1 MKQSYR
7 SSFAVLLALISL
19 LTSCVREVVLD
30 AGEKPAVVVEC
41 VLTNDET
48 QELRLN
54 FTKGASKA
62 EAEPLT
68 EAVATL
74 IDLTEGKTVGE
85 FVRSTGDLW
94 TLDYSAVPD
103 HGYRIE
109 IQVPGYDLIHAEDT
123 MPQLPEITE
132 RHRGE
137 PRVEVIDPDHPW
149 SSSPILVQY
158 DGYMA
163 LTEEERE
170 EGAVEY
176 LTDKYGYHEMW
187 GSYYY
192 IKSAPDAFL
201 IYGMNY
207 NEATGQHEMAGSI
220 CTDHP
225 SAESFNLTGDIYQ
238 PDIYVLEETRHFV
251 LHHKLQGASLYDK
264 FLCISAGAEK
274 AEKYFILSGSF
285 TGKWYDV
292 NNRIEEDREPYEDEG
307 FLVVMAISDN
317 YRHYL
322 REACNFIDIKESTD
336 MSAIYLR
343 DNIHSNIKGGA
354 GIFAASV
361 SDELQWANRYTE
373 IGSAYYKM
381 KPGDVIDNNPWS
393 DSVFVYDW

>member
-1 MKQSYR
+1 
-7 SSFAVLLALISL
+7 
-19 LTSCVREVVLD
+19 
-30 AGEKPAVVVEC
+30 
-41 VLTNDET
+41 
-48 QELRLN
+48 
-54 FTKGASKA
+54 
-62 EAEPLT
+62 
-68 EAVATL
+68 
-74 IDLTEGKTVGE
+74 
-85 FVRSTGDLW
+85 
-94 TLDYSAVPD
+94 
-103 HGYRIE
+103 
-109 IQVPGYDLIHAEDT
+109 
-123 MPQLPEITE
+123 
-132 RHRGE
+132 
-137 PRVEVIDPDHPW
+137 
-149 SSSPILVQY
+149 
-158 DGYMA
+158 
-163 LTEEERE
+163 
-170 EGAVEY
+170 
-176 LTDKYGYHEMW
+176 
-187 GSYYY
+187 
-192 IKSAPDAFL
+192 
-201 IYGMNY
+201 MNY

-264 FLCISAGAEK
+264 FLCIPAGAEK

-343 DNIHSNIKGGA
+343 DNIYSNIKGGA

-373 IGSAYYKM
+373 ISSDYYHYS
-381 KPGDVIDNNPWS
+381 PGINNQWS
-393 DSVFVYDW
+393 DTAFVYDW

>member
-1 MKQSYR
+1 MAILS
-7 SSFAVLLALISL
+7 
-19 LTSCVREVVLD
+19 SCVREVVLD
-30 AGEKPAVVVEC
+30 AGERPQVVVEC

-62 EAEPLT
+62 EAEPLN

-74 IDLTEGKTVGE
+74 TDLTEGKIVGE

-94 TLDYSAVPD
+94 TLGYSSVPD

-109 IQVPGYDLIHAEDT
+109 IQVPGYDLIFAEDT

-137 PRVEVIDPDHPW
+137 PKVEIDQDNPW
-149 SSSPILVQY
+149 SSTPILVQY

-170 EGAVEY
+170 EGAVKY
-176 LTDKYGYHEMW
+176 LTEKYGYHELW

-238 PDIYVLEETRHFV
+238 PEIYVLEETRHFV

-264 FLCISAGAEK
+264 FLCIPAGAEK
-274 AEKYFILSGSF
+274 VEKYFILSGSF

-292 NNRIEEDREPYEDEG
+292 NNSIEEDREPYEDEG
-307 FLVVMAISDN
+307 YLVLMAISDN

-322 REACNFIDIKESTD
+322 REACHFIDIKESTD

-343 DNIHSNIKGGA
+343 DNIYSNIKGGA

-373 IGSAYYKM
+373 ISSDYYKM
-381 KPGDVIDNNPWS
+381 EIGDVDIWS
-393 DSVFVYDW
+393 DSIFVYDW

>member
-1 MKQSYR
+1 MKR
-7 SSFAVLLALISL
+7 FFILIATLSL
-19 LTSCVREVVLD
+19 VCLTSCVKDVILD
-30 AGEKPAVVVEC
+30 AGENPQVVVDC
-41 VLTNDET
+41 ILSNDDV
-48 QELRLN
+48 QKLYLC
-54 FTKGASKA
+54 FTKGASRD
-62 EAEPLT
+62 EADPLT

-74 IDLTEGKTVGE
+74 IDLTESKTVGQ
-85 FVRSTGDLW
+85 FVKGEEKNLW
-94 TLDYSAVPD
+94 TLDYTAVSG
-103 HGYRIE
+103 HHYRLE
-109 IQVPGYDLIHAEDT
+109 IQVPGYDLIFAEDT

-225 SAESFNLTGDIYQ
+225 SAEPFNLTGDIYQ
-238 PDIYVLEETRHFV
+238 PEIYVHEETRHFV

-274 AEKYFILSGSF
+274 VEKYFILSGSF

-307 FLVVMAISDN
+307 YLVIMAISDN

-322 REACNFIDIKESTD
+322 REACHFIDIKESTD

-343 DNIHSNIKGGA
+343 DNI
-354 GIFAASV
+354 
-361 SDELQWANRYTE
+361 
-373 IGSAYYKM
+373 
-381 KPGDVIDNNPWS
+381 
-393 DSVFVYDW
+393 

>member
-1 MKQSYR
+1 MT
-7 SSFAVLLALISL
+7 I

-30 AGEKPAVVVEC
+30 AGERSQVVVEC

-74 IDLTEGKTVGE
+74 TDLTEGKTVGE
-85 FVRSTGDLW
+85 FIRSTGDLW
-94 TLDYSAVPD
+94 TLGYSAVPD
-103 HGYRIE
+103 HRYRIE
-109 IQVPGYDLIHAEDT
+109 IQVPGYDLIFAEDT

-137 PRVEVIDPDHPW
+137 PRVEIDQDNPW

-158 DGYMA
+158 DGFMA

-170 EGAVEY
+170 GGAVEY
-176 LTDKYGYHEMW
+176 LTEKYGYHELW

-238 PDIYVLEETRHFV
+238 PEIYVLEETRHFV

-264 FLCISAGAEK
+264 FLCIPAGAEK
-274 AEKYFILSGSF
+274 VEKYFILSGSF

-292 NNRIEEDREPYEDEG
+292 NNSIEEDREPYEDEG
-307 FLVVMAISDN
+307 YLVLMAISDN

-322 REACNFIDIKESTD
+322 REACHFIDIKESTD

-343 DNIHSNIKGGA
+343 DNIYSNIKGGA

-373 IGSAYYKM
+373 ISSDYYKM
-381 KPGDVIDNNPWS
+381 EIGDVDIWS
-393 DSVFVYDW
+393 DSIFVYDW

>member
-1 MKQSYR
+1 MKR
-7 SSFAVLLALISL
+7 FFILIATLSL
-19 LTSCVREVVLD
+19 VCLTSCVRDVILD
-30 AGEKPAVVVEC
+30 AGENPQVVVEC
-41 VLTNDET
+41 ILTNSDV

-54 FTKGASKA
+54 FTKGASKDAA
-62 EAEPLT
+62 EQLT
-68 EAVATL
+68 EAVAAL

-85 FVRSTGDLW
+85 FVRSAGDLW
-94 TLDYSAVPD
+94 TLEYSAVPG
-103 HGYRIE
+103 HRYSIE
-109 IQVPGYDLIHAEDT
+109 IQVPGHDLIYAEDT

-163 LTEEERE
+163 LTEEEKE

-176 LTDKYGYHEMW
+176 LTEKYGYHEMW

-192 IKSAPDAFL
+192 IKSAPDAFC

-225 SAESFNLTGDIYQ
+225 SAEPFNLTGDIYQ
-238 PDIYVLEETRHFV
+238 PEIYVQEETRHFV

-307 FLVVMAISDN
+307 FLVVMAISEN

-343 DNIHSNIKGGA
+343 DNMYSNIKGGT

-361 SDELQWANRYTE
+361 IDELQWANRYTE
-373 IGSAYYKM
+373 ISSDYYHYS
-381 KPGDVIDNNPWS
+381 PGTNDDPWS
-393 DSVFVYDW
+393 DTVFVYDW

>member
-1 MKQSYR
+1 MKR
-7 SSFAVLLALISL
+7 FFILIATLSL
-19 LTSCVREVVLD
+19 VCLTSCVRDVILD
-30 AGEKPAVVVEC
+30 AGETPQVVVDC
-41 VLTNDET
+41 ILSNDDV
-48 QELRLN
+48 QKLYLC
-54 FTKGASKA
+54 FTKGASRD
-62 EAEPLT
+62 EADPLT
-68 EAVATL
+68 EAVVTL
-74 IDLTEGKTVGE
+74 IDLTESKTVGQ
-85 FVRSTGDLW
+85 FVKGEEKNLW
-94 TLDYSAVPD
+94 TLDYSAIAQ
-103 HGYRIE
+103 HHYRLEVQI
-109 IQVPGYDLIHAEDT
+109 PGHDLIYAEDT

-163 LTEEERE
+163 ITEKERE

-176 LTDKYGYHEMW
+176 LTEKYGYHEMW

-225 SAESFNLTGDIYQ
+225 SAEPFNLTGDIYQ
-238 PDIYVLEETRHFV
+238 PEIYVHEETRHFV

-274 AEKYFILSGSF
+274 VEKYFILSGSF

-307 FLVVMAISDN
+307 FLVVMAISEN

-322 REACNFIDIKESTD
+322 REACHFIDIKESTD

-343 DNIHSNIKGGA
+343 DNIYSNIKGGA

-373 IGSAYYKM
+373 ISSDYYHYS
-381 KPGDVIDNNPWS
+381 PGINNQWS
-393 DSVFVYDW
+393 DTVFVYDW

>member
-1 MKQSYR
+1 MIMSKVSVVIM
-7 SSFAVLLALISL
+7 ALMLNVLS
-19 LTSCVREVVLD
+19 SCVREVILD
-30 AGEKPAVVVEC
+30 AGERPQVVVEC

-74 IDLTEGKTVGE
+74 TDLTEGKIVGE
-85 FVRSTGDLW
+85 FIRSTGDLW
-94 TLDYSAVPD
+94 TLGYSAVPD

-109 IQVPGYDLIHAEDT
+109 IQVPGYDLIFAEDT

-137 PRVEVIDPDHPW
+137 PRVEIDQDNPW
-149 SSSPILVQY
+149 SSTPILVQY
-158 DGYMA
+158 DGFMA

-170 EGAVEY
+170 AGAVEY
-176 LTDKYGYHEMW
+176 LTEKYGYHELW

-238 PDIYVLEETRHFV
+238 PEIYVLEETRHFV
-251 LHHKLQGASLYDK
+251 LHHKLQGASLYNK
-264 FLCISAGAEK
+264 FLCIPAGAEK
-274 AEKYFILSGSF
+274 VEKYFILSGSF

-292 NNRIEEDREPYEDEG
+292 NNSIEEDREPYEDEG
-307 FLVVMAISDN
+307 YLVLMAISDS

-322 REACNFIDIKESTD
+322 REACHFIDIKESTD

-343 DNIHSNIKGGA
+343 DNIYSNIKGGA

-373 IGSAYYKM
+373 ISSDYYRM
-381 KPGDVIDNNPWS
+381 EIVDVDIWS
-393 DSVFVYDW
+393 DTIFVYDW

>member
-1 MKQSYR
+1 MDRIKST
-7 SSFAVLLALISL
+7 AVMLTALMLALS
-19 LTSCVREVVLD
+19 SCVRDVIMD
-30 AGEKPAVVVEC
+30 AEERPTVVVEC
-41 VLTNDET
+41 ILTNSAM

-54 FTKGASKA
+54 FTKGASKTV
-62 EAEPLT
+62 AEPLT
-68 EAVATL
+68 EAAATL
-74 IDLTEGKTVGE
+74 IDLTSGMTVGE
-85 FVRSTGDLW
+85 FDKASGDLW
-94 TLDYSAVPD
+94 TLDYSPVSN
-103 HGYRIE
+103 HRYRLE
-109 IQVPGYDLIHAEDT
+109 VQVPGYDLIYAEDT
-123 MPQLPEITE
+123 LPQLPEITE

-163 LTEEERE
+163 ITEEERE

-176 LTDKYGYHEMW
+176 LTEKYGYHEMW

-264 FLCISAGAEK
+264 FLCIPAGAEK

-343 DNIHSNIKGGA
+343 DNIYSNIKGGA

-373 IGSAYYKM
+373 IGSDYYHSS
-381 KPGDVIDNNPWS
+381 PGINDPWT
-393 DSVFVYDW
+393 DSIFEYDW

>member
-1 MKQSYR
+1 MKR
-7 SSFAVLLALISL
+7 FFILIATLSL
-19 LTSCVREVVLD
+19 VCLTSCVKDVILD
-30 AGEKPAVVVEC
+30 AGENPQVVVDC
-41 VLTNDET
+41 ILSNDDV
-48 QELRLN
+48 QKLYLC
-54 FTKGASKA
+54 FTKGASREK
-62 EAEPLT
+62 AEPLT

-74 IDLTEGKTVGE
+74 IDLTESKTVGQ
-85 FVRSTGDLW
+85 FVKGEEKNLW
-94 TLDYSAVPD
+94 TLDYSAIAQ
-103 HGYRIE
+103 HHYRLE
-109 IQVPGYDLIHAEDT
+109 VQVPGHDLIYAEDT
-123 MPQLPEITE
+123 MPLLPEITE
-132 RHRGE
+132 RHRGQ
-137 PRVEVIDPDHPW
+137 PKVEIDQDNPW
-149 SSSPILVQY
+149 SSTPILVQY
-158 DGYMA
+158 DGFMA

-170 EGAVEY
+170 EGAVGY
-176 LTDKYGYHEMW
+176 LTEKYGYHELW

-192 IKSAPDAFL
+192 IKSAPDAFC

-225 SAESFNLTGDIYQ
+225 SAEPFNLTGDIYQ
-238 PDIYVLEETRHFV
+238 PEIYVHEETRHFV

-264 FLCISAGAEK
+264 FLCIPAGAEK

-307 FLVVMAISDN
+307 FLVVMAISEN

-322 REACNFIDIKESTD
+322 REACHFIDIKESTD

-343 DNIHSNIKGGA
+343 DNIYSNIKGGA

-373 IGSAYYKM
+373 ISSDYYHYS
-381 KPGDVIDNNPWS
+381 PGINNQWS
-393 DSVFVYDW
+393 DTVFVYDW

>member
-1 MKQSYR
+1 MSKVS
-7 SSFAVLLALISL
+7 VLIMALMLVVLS
-19 LTSCVREVVLD
+19 SCVREVILD
-30 AGEKPAVVVEC
+30 AGERPQVVVEC

-74 IDLTEGKTVGE
+74 TDLTEGKTVGE
-85 FVRSTGDLW
+85 FIRSTGDLW
-94 TLDYSAVPD
+94 TLGYSAVPD
-103 HGYRIE
+103 HRYRIE
-109 IQVPGYDLIHAEDT
+109 IQVPGYDLIFAEDT

-137 PRVEVIDPDHPW
+137 PKVEIDQDNPW
-149 SSSPILVQY
+149 SSTPILVQY

-176 LTDKYGYHEMW
+176 LTEKYGYHELW

-238 PDIYVLEETRHFV
+238 PEIYVLEETRHFV

-264 FLCISAGAEK
+264 FLCIPAGAEK
-274 AEKYFILSGSF
+274 VEKYFILSGSF

-292 NNRIEEDREPYEDEG
+292 NNSIEEDREPYEDEG
-307 FLVVMAISDN
+307 YLVLMAISDN

-322 REACNFIDIKESTD
+322 REACHFIDIKESTD

-343 DNIHSNIKGGA
+343 DNIYSNIKGGA

-373 IGSAYYKM
+373 ISSDYYKM
-381 KPGDVIDNNPWS
+381 EIGDVDIWS
-393 DSVFVYDW
+393 DSIFVYDW

>member
-1 MKQSYR
+1 MDRIKST
-7 SSFAVLLALISL
+7 AVMLTALMLALS
-19 LTSCVREVVLD
+19 SCVRDVIMD
-30 AGEKPAVVVEC
+30 AEERPTVVVEC
-41 VLTNDET
+41 ILTNSAM

-54 FTKGASKA
+54 FTKGASKTV
-62 EAEPLT
+62 AEPLT
-68 EAVATL
+68 EAAATL
-74 IDLTEGKTVGE
+74 IDLTSGMTVGE
-85 FVRSTGDLW
+85 FDKASGDLW
-94 TLDYSAVPD
+94 TLDYSPVSN
-103 HGYRIE
+103 HRYRLE
-109 IQVPGYDLIHAEDT
+109 VQVPGYDLIYAEDT
-123 MPQLPEITE
+123 LPQLPEITE

-225 SAESFNLTGDIYQ
+225 SAESFNLTGEIYQ

-264 FLCISAGAEK
+264 FLCIPAGAEK

-343 DNIHSNIKGGA
+343 DNIYSNIKGGA

-373 IGSAYYKM
+373 IGSDYYHSS
-381 KPGDVIDNNPWS
+381 PGINDPWT
-393 DSVFVYDW
+393 DSIFEYDW

>member
-1 MKQSYR
+1 MKR
-7 SSFAVLLALISL
+7 FFILIATLSL
-19 LTSCVREVVLD
+19 VCLTSCVKDVILD
-30 AGEKPAVVVEC
+30 AGETPQVVVDC
-41 VLTNDET
+41 ILSNDDV
-48 QELRLN
+48 QKLYLC
-54 FTKGASKA
+54 FTKGASRD
-62 EAEPLT
+62 EADPLT

-74 IDLTEGKTVGE
+74 IDLTESKTVGQ
-85 FVRSTGDLW
+85 FVKGEEKNLW
-94 TLDYSAVPD
+94 TLDYSAIAQ
-103 HGYRIE
+103 HHYRLE
-109 IQVPGYDLIHAEDT
+109 VQVPGHDLIYAEDT

-163 LTEEERE
+163 LTEEEKE

-176 LTDKYGYHEMW
+176 LTEKYGYHEMW

-225 SAESFNLTGDIYQ
+225 SAEPFNLTGDIYQ
-238 PDIYVLEETRHFV
+238 PEIYVQEETRHFV

-343 DNIHSNIKGGA
+343 DNIYSNIKGGA

-373 IGSAYYKM
+373 IGSDYYHSS
-381 KPGDVIDNNPWS
+381 PGINDPWT
-393 DSVFVYDW
+393 DSIFEYDW

>member
-1 MKQSYR
+1 MDRIKST
-7 SSFAVLLALISL
+7 AVMLTALMLALS
-19 LTSCVREVVLD
+19 SCVRDVIMD
-30 AGEKPAVVVEC
+30 AEERPTVVVEC
-41 VLTNDET
+41 ILTNSDM

-74 IDLTEGKTVGE
+74 IDLTAGKTVGE
-85 FVRSTGDLW
+85 FDKASGDLW
-94 TLDYSAVPD
+94 TLDYSPVSN
-103 HGYRIE
+103 HRYRLE
-109 IQVPGYDLIHAEDT
+109 VQVPGYDLIYAEDT
-123 MPQLPEITE
+123 LPQLPEITE

-176 LTDKYGYHEMW
+176 LTEKYGYHELW

-343 DNIHSNIKGGA
+343 DNIYSNIKGGA

-373 IGSAYYKM
+373 IGSDYYHSS
-381 KPGDVIDNNPWS
+381 PEINDPWT
-393 DSVFVYDW
+393 DSIFEYDW

>member
-1 MKQSYR
+1 MDRIKST
-7 SSFAVLLALISL
+7 AVMLTALMLALS
-19 LTSCVREVVLD
+19 SCVRDVIMD
-30 AGEKPAVVVEC
+30 AEERPTVVVEC
-41 VLTNDET
+41 ILTNSAM
-48 QELRLN
+48 QELHLN

-74 IDLTEGKTVGE
+74 IDLTSGMTVGE
-85 FVRSTGDLW
+85 FDKASGDLW
-94 TLDYSAVPD
+94 TLDYSPVSN
-103 HGYRIE
+103 HRYRLE
-109 IQVPGYDLIHAEDT
+109 VQVPGYDLIYAEDT
-123 MPQLPEITE
+123 LPQLPEITE

-163 LTEEERE
+163 ITEEERE

-176 LTDKYGYHEMW
+176 LTEKYGYHEMW

-264 FLCISAGAEK
+264 FLCIPAGAEK

-343 DNIHSNIKGGA
+343 DNIYSNIKGGA

-373 IGSAYYKM
+373 IGSDYYHSS
-381 KPGDVIDNNPWS
+381 PGINDPWT
-393 DSVFVYDW
+393 DSIFEYDW

>member
-1 MKQSYR
+1 MR
-7 SSFAVLLALISL
+7 CNVLITVLAVLALAF
-19 LTSCVREVVLD
+19 LTSCVRDVILD
-30 AGEKPAVVVEC
+30 AGERPQVAVDC
-41 VLTNDET
+41 ILSNDDV
-48 QELRLN
+48 QNLYLY
-54 FTKGASKA
+54 FTKGASRD
-62 EAEPLT
+62 EAAPLT

-74 IDLTEGKTVGE
+74 IDLTESRTVGQ
-85 FVRSTGDLW
+85 FVKGEEKNLW
-94 TLDYSAVPD
+94 TLDYTAVSG
-103 HGYRIE
+103 HHYRLE
-109 IQVPGYDLIHAEDT
+109 IQVPGYDLIFAEDT

-207 NEATGQHEMAGSI
+207 NEAAGQHEMAGSI

-238 PDIYVLEETRHFV
+238 PEIYVHEETRHFV

-264 FLCISAGAEK
+264 FLCIPAGAEK
-274 AEKYFILSGSF
+274 VEKYFILSGSF

-307 FLVVMAISDN
+307 YLVIMAISDN

-322 REACNFIDIKESTD
+322 REACHFIDIKESTD

-343 DNIHSNIKGGA
+343 DNIYSNIKGGA
-354 GIFAASV
+354 GIFGASV
-361 SDELQWANRYTE
+361 SDKLQWANRYTE
-373 IGSAYYKM
+373 ISSDYYHSS
-381 KPGDVIDNNPWS
+381 PENNDDPWT
-393 DSVFVYDW
+393 DSIFEYDW

>member
-1 MKQSYR
+1 MNRILIYISCLILI
-7 SSFAVLLALISL
+7 LLCTM
-19 LTSCVREVVLD
+19 TSCVRDVILD
-30 AGEKPAVVVEC
+30 AEEKPTVVVEC
-41 VLTNDET
+41 VLSNEEI

-54 FTKGASKA
+54 FTKGASKD

-68 EAVATL
+68 DAVATL

-109 IQVPGYDLIHAEDT
+109 IQVPGYDLIYAEDT

-137 PRVEVIDPDHPW
+137 PKVEIDQDNPW
-149 SSSPILVQY
+149 SSTPILVQY

-163 LTEEERE
+163 ITEEERE

-176 LTDKYGYHEMW
+176 LTEKYGYHELW

-343 DNIHSNIKGGA
+343 DNIYSNIKGGA

-373 IGSAYYKM
+373 IGSDYYHSS
-381 KPGDVIDNNPWS
+381 PGINDPWT
-393 DSVFVYDW
+393 DSIFEYDW

>member
-1 MKQSYR
+1 MKR
-7 SSFAVLLALISL
+7 FLTLLATLL
-19 LTSCVREVVLD
+19 PACLTSCVRDVILD
-30 AGEKPAVVVEC
+30 AGENPQVVVDC
-41 VLTNDET
+41 ILSNDDV
-48 QELRLN
+48 QKLYLC
-54 FTKGASKA
+54 FTKGASRD
-62 EAEPLT
+62 EADPLT

-74 IDLTEGKTVGE
+74 IDLTESKTVGQ
-85 FVRSTGDLW
+85 FVKGEEKNLW
-94 TLDYSAVPD
+94 TLDYSAIAQ
-103 HGYRIE
+103 HHYRLEVQI
-109 IQVPGYDLIHAEDT
+109 PGHDLIYAEDT

-170 EGAVEY
+170 EGAGEY

-201 IYGMNY
+201 LYGMNY

-238 PDIYVLEETRHFV
+238 PEIYVHEETRHFV

-274 AEKYFILSGSF
+274 VEKYFILSGSF

-307 FLVVMAISDN
+307 YLVIMAISDN

-322 REACNFIDIKESTD
+322 REACHFIDIKESTD

-343 DNIHSNIKGGA
+343 DNIYSNIKGGA
-354 GIFAASV
+354 GIFGASV
-361 SDELQWANRYTE
+361 SDKLQWANRYTE
-373 IGSAYYKM
+373 ISSDYYHSS
-381 KPGDVIDNNPWS
+381 PENNDDPWT
-393 DSVFVYDW
+393 DSIFEYDW

>member
-1 MKQSYR
+1 MDRIKST
-7 SSFAVLLALISL
+7 AVMLTALMLALS
-19 LTSCVREVVLD
+19 SCVRDVIMD
-30 AGEKPAVVVEC
+30 AEERPTVVVEC
-41 VLTNDET
+41 ILTNSDT
-48 QELRLN
+48 QELHLN
-54 FTKGASKA
+54 FTKGASKTV
-62 EAEPLT
+62 AEPLT
-68 EAVATL
+68 EAAATL
-74 IDLTEGKTVGE
+74 IDLTSGMTVGE
-85 FVRSTGDLW
+85 FDKASGDLW
-94 TLDYSAVPD
+94 TLDYSPVSN
-103 HGYRIE
+103 HRYRLE
-109 IQVPGYDLIHAEDT
+109 VQVPGYDLIYAEDT
-123 MPQLPEITE
+123 LPQLPEITE

-163 LTEEERE
+163 LTEEEKE

-343 DNIHSNIKGGA
+343 DNIYSNIKGGA

-373 IGSAYYKM
+373 IGSDYYHSS
-381 KPGDVIDNNPWS
+381 PGINDPWT
-393 DSVFVYDW
+393 DSIFEYDW

>member
-19 LTSCVREVVLD
+19 LTSCVKEVVLD
-30 AGEKPAVVVEC
+30 AGERPQVVVEC

-74 IDLTEGKTVGE
+74 IDLTAGKTVGDFE
-85 FVRSTGDLW
+85 KASGDLW
-94 TLDYSAVPD
+94 TLDYSPVSN
-103 HGYRIE
+103 HRYRLE
-109 IQVPGYDLIHAEDT
+109 VQVPGYDLIYAEDT
-123 MPQLPEITE
+123 LPQLPEITE

-137 PRVEVIDPDHPW
+137 PKGEIDQDNPW
-149 SSSPILVQY
+149 SSTPILVQY

-163 LTEEERE
+163 ITEKERE

-176 LTDKYGYHEMW
+176 LTEKYGYHEMW

-238 PDIYVLEETRHFV
+238 PEIYVHEETRHFV

-264 FLCISAGAEK
+264 FLCIPAGAEK

-343 DNIHSNIKGGA
+343 DNIYSNIKGGA

-373 IGSAYYKM
+373 IGSDYYHSS
-381 KPGDVIDNNPWS
+381 PGINDPWT
-393 DSVFVYDW
+393 DSIFEYDW

>member
-1 MKQSYR
+1 MDRIKST
-7 SSFAVLLALISL
+7 AVMLTALMLALS
-19 LTSCVREVVLD
+19 SCVRDVIMD
-30 AGEKPAVVVEC
+30 AEERPTVVVEC
-41 VLTNDET
+41 ILTNSAM

-85 FVRSTGDLW
+85 FVRSTGDMW

-109 IQVPGYDLIHAEDT
+109 ILVPGYDLIHAEDT

-137 PRVEVIDPDHPW
+137 PKVEIDQDNPW
-149 SSSPILVQY
+149 SSTPILVQY

-163 LTEEERE
+163 ITEKERE

-176 LTDKYGYHEMW
+176 LTEKYGYHEMW

-238 PDIYVLEETRHFV
+238 PEIYVHEETRHFV

-274 AEKYFILSGSF
+274 VEKYFILSGSF

-343 DNIHSNIKGGA
+343 DNIYSNIKGGA

-373 IGSAYYKM
+373 IGSDYYHSS
-381 KPGDVIDNNPWS
+381 PGINDPWT
-393 DSVFVYDW
+393 DSIFEYDW

>member
-30 AGEKPAVVVEC
+30 AGERPQVVVEC

-74 IDLTEGKTVGE
+74 TDLTEGKTVGE

-94 TLDYSAVPD
+94 TLGYSAVPD
-103 HGYRIE
+103 HRYRIE

-137 PRVEVIDPDHPW
+137 PKVEVIDPDHPW

-163 LTEEERE
+163 LTEEEKE

-343 DNIHSNIKGGA
+343 DNIYSNIKGGA

-361 SDELQWANRYTE
+361 SNELQWANRYTE
-373 IGSAYYKM
+373 ISSDYYHSS
-381 KPGDVIDNNPWS
+381 PENNDDPWT
-393 DSVFVYDW
+393 DSVFEYDW

>member
-1 MKQSYR
+1 MKR
-7 SSFAVLLALISL
+7 FFILIATLSL
-19 LTSCVREVVLD
+19 VCLTSCVRDVILD
-30 AGEKPAVVVEC
+30 AGENPQVVVDC
-41 VLTNDET
+41 ILSNDDV
-48 QELRLN
+48 QKLYLC
-54 FTKGASKA
+54 FTKGASRD
-62 EAEPLT
+62 EADPLT

-74 IDLTEGKTVGE
+74 IDLTESKTVGQ
-85 FVRSTGDLW
+85 FVKGEEKNLW
-94 TLDYSAVPD
+94 TLDYSAIAQ
-103 HGYRIE
+103 HHYRLE
-109 IQVPGYDLIHAEDT
+109 VQVPGHDLIYAEDT
-123 MPQLPEITE
+123 MPLLPEITE

-137 PRVEVIDPDHPW
+137 PKVEIDQDNPW
-149 SSSPILVQY
+149 SSTPILVQY
-158 DGYMA
+158 DGFMA
-163 LTEEERE
+163 LTDEERE
-170 EGAVEY
+170 EGAEEY
-176 LTDKYGYHEMW
+176 LTEKYGYHELW

-192 IKSAPDAFL
+192 IKSAPDAFC

-264 FLCISAGAEK
+264 FLCIPAGAEK

-343 DNIHSNIKGGA
+343 DNIYSNIKGGA

-373 IGSAYYKM
+373 IGSDYYHSS
-381 KPGDVIDNNPWS
+381 PGINDPWT
-393 DSVFVYDW
+393 DSIFEYDW

>member
-1 MKQSYR
+1 MDRIKST
-7 SSFAVLLALISL
+7 AVMLTALMLALS
-19 LTSCVREVVLD
+19 SCVRDVIMD
-30 AGEKPAVVVEC
+30 AEERPTVVVEC
-41 VLTNDET
+41 ILTNSAM

-54 FTKGASKA
+54 FTKGASKTV
-62 EAEPLT
+62 AEPLT
-68 EAVATL
+68 EAAATL
-74 IDLTEGKTVGE
+74 IDLTSGMTVGE
-85 FVRSTGDLW
+85 FDKASGDLW
-94 TLDYSAVPD
+94 TLDYSPVSN
-103 HGYRIE
+103 HRYRLE
-109 IQVPGYDLIHAEDT
+109 VQVPGYDLIYAEDT
-123 MPQLPEITE
+123 LPQLPEITE

-163 LTEEERE
+163 ITEEERE

-176 LTDKYGYHEMW
+176 LTEKYGYHEMW

-238 PDIYVLEETRHFV
+238 PEIYVHEETRHFV

-264 FLCISAGAEK
+264 FLCIPAGAEK

-343 DNIHSNIKGGA
+343 DNIYSNIKGGA

-373 IGSAYYKM
+373 IGSDYYHSS
-381 KPGDVIDNNPWS
+381 PGINDPWT
-393 DSVFVYDW
+393 DSIFEYDW

>member
-1 MKQSYR
+1 M
-7 SSFAVLLALISL
+7 
-19 LTSCVREVVLD
+19 
-30 AGEKPAVVVEC
+30 
-41 VLTNDET
+41 
-48 QELRLN
+48 
-54 FTKGASKA
+54 
-62 EAEPLT
+62 
-68 EAVATL
+68 TL
-74 IDLTEGKTVGE
+74 HQVGE
-85 FVRSTGDLW
+85 FDKASGDLW
-94 TLDYSAVPD
+94 TLDYSPVSN
-103 HGYRIE
+103 HRYRLE
-109 IQVPGYDLIHAEDT
+109 VQVPGYDLIYAEDT
-123 MPQLPEITE
+123 LPQLPEITE

-176 LTDKYGYHEMW
+176 LTEKYGYHELW

-264 FLCISAGAEK
+264 FLCIPAGAEK

-343 DNIHSNIKGGA
+343 DNIYSNIKGGA

-373 IGSAYYKM
+373 IGSDYYHSS
-381 KPGDVIDNNPWS
+381 PGINDPWT
-393 DSVFVYDW
+393 DSIFEYDW

>member
-1 MKQSYR
+1 MDRIKST
-7 SSFAVLLALISL
+7 AVMLTALMLALS
-19 LTSCVREVVLD
+19 SCVRDVIMD
-30 AGEKPAVVVEC
+30 AEERPTVVVEC
-41 VLTNDET
+41 ILTNSAM

-54 FTKGASKA
+54 FTKGASKTV
-62 EAEPLT
+62 AEPLT
-68 EAVATL
+68 EAAATL
-74 IDLTEGKTVGE
+74 IDLTSGMTVGE
-85 FVRSTGDLW
+85 FDKASGDLW
-94 TLDYSAVPD
+94 TLDYSPVSN
-103 HGYRIE
+103 HRYRLE
-109 IQVPGYDLIHAEDT
+109 VQVPGYDLIYAEDT
-123 MPQLPEITE
+123 LPQLPEITE

-343 DNIHSNIKGGA
+343 DNIYSNIKGGA

-373 IGSAYYKM
+373 IGSDYYHSS
-381 KPGDVIDNNPWS
+381 PGINDPWT
-393 DSVFVYDW
+393 DSIFEYDW

>member
-1 MKQSYR
+1 MRRRCLCISCLLFIQ
-7 SSFAVLLALISL
+7 VLLA
-19 LTSCVREVVLD
+19 SCVREVVLD
-30 AGEKPAVVVEC
+30 ASERPQVVVEC

-54 FTKGASKA
+54 FTKGASKD
-62 EAEPLT
+62 EAETLT

-94 TLDYSAVPD
+94 TLDYSAFPD

-109 IQVPGYDLIHAEDT
+109 ILVPGYDLICAEDT
-123 MPQLPEITE
+123 MPQLPEIVE

-137 PRVEVIDPDHPW
+137 PKVEIDQDNPW
-149 SSSPILVQY
+149 SSTLILVQY

-170 EGAVEY
+170 EGAMEY
-176 LTDKYGYHEMW
+176 LTEKYGYHEMW

-207 NEATGQHEMAGSI
+207 NEATGQHDMAESI

-238 PDIYVLEETRHFV
+238 PEIYVHEETRHFV

-264 FLCISAGAEK
+264 FLCIPAGAEK
-274 AEKYFILSGSF
+274 VEKYFILSGSF

-307 FLVVMAISDN
+307 YLVVMAISDN

-322 REACNFIDIKESTD
+322 KEACHFIDIKESTD
-336 MSAIYLR
+336 ISAIYLR
-343 DNIHSNIKGGA
+343 DNIYSNIKGGA

-373 IGSAYYKM
+373 ISSYYYHSS
-381 KPGDVIDNNPWS
+381 PGNNDDPWS
-393 DSVFVYDW
+393 DTIVPYDW

>member
-1 MKQSYR
+1 MKYR
-7 SSFAVLLALISL
+7 TIQLLCLITLIFL
-19 LTSCVREVVLD
+19 LTSCVREVALD
-30 AGEKPAVVVEC
+30 AGERPQVVVEC

-62 EAEPLT
+62 EAEPLN

-74 IDLTEGKTVGE
+74 TDLTEGKIVGE
-85 FVRSTGDLW
+85 FVRSTGDMW

-137 PRVEVIDPDHPW
+137 PKVEVIDPDHPW

-343 DNIHSNIKGGA
+343 DNIYSNIKGGA

-373 IGSAYYKM
+373 ISSDYYHSS
-381 KPGDVIDNNPWS
+381 PENNDDPWT
-393 DSVFVYDW
+393 DSIFEYDW

>member
-1 MKQSYR
+1 MSR
-7 SSFAVLLALISL
+7 IRISAFIIAVMSFVLS
-19 LTSCVREVVLD
+19 SCVRDVILD
-30 AGEKPAVVVEC
+30 AEEKPTVVVEC
-41 VLTNDET
+41 VLTDSDT
-48 QELRLN
+48 QELHLN

-62 EAEPLT
+62 AAEPLT

-74 IDLTEGKTVGE
+74 IDLTAGKTVGE
-85 FVRSTGDLW
+85 FEKASGDLW
-94 TLDYSAVPD
+94 TLDYVPVGN
-103 HGYRIE
+103 HCYRLE
-109 IQVPGYDLIHAEDT
+109 VQVPGYDLIYAEDT
-123 MPQLPEITE
+123 IPQLPEITE

-137 PRVEVIDPDHPW
+137 PSVEIDQDNPW
-149 SSSPILVQY
+149 SSTPILVQY

-170 EGAVEY
+170 GGAVEY
-176 LTDKYGYHEMW
+176 LTEKYGYHELW

-238 PDIYVLEETRHFV
+238 PEIYVLEETRHFV

-264 FLCISAGAEK
+264 FLCIPAGAEK
-274 AEKYFILSGSF
+274 FEKYFILSGSF

-292 NNRIEEDREPYEDEG
+292 NNSIEEDREPYEDEG
-307 FLVVMAISDN
+307 YLVLKAISDN

-322 REACNFIDIKESTD
+322 REACHFIDIKESTD

-343 DNIHSNIKGGA
+343 DNIYSNIKGGA

-373 IGSAYYKM
+373 ISSDYYKA
-381 KPGDVIDNNPWS
+381 KPEDATDDPWS
-393 DSVFVYDW
+393 DFIGVYYDW

>member
-1 MKQSYR
+1 MDRIKST
-7 SSFAVLLALISL
+7 AVMLTALMLALS
-19 LTSCVREVVLD
+19 SCVRDVIMD
-30 AGEKPAVVVEC
+30 AEERPTVVVEC
-41 VLTNDET
+41 ILTNSAM

-54 FTKGASKA
+54 FTKGASKTV
-62 EAEPLT
+62 AEPLT
-68 EAVATL
+68 EAAATL
-74 IDLTEGKTVGE
+74 IDLTSGMTVGE
-85 FVRSTGDLW
+85 FDKASGDLW
-94 TLDYSAVPD
+94 TLDYSPVSN
-103 HGYRIE
+103 HRYRLE
-109 IQVPGYDLIHAEDT
+109 VQVPGYDLIYAEDT
-123 MPQLPEITE
+123 LPQLPEITE

-149 SSSPILVQY
+149 SSSPLLVQY

-225 SAESFNLTGDIYQ
+225 SAESFNLTGEIYQ

-264 FLCISAGAEK
+264 FLCIPAGAEK

-343 DNIHSNIKGGA
+343 DNIYSNIKGGA

-373 IGSAYYKM
+373 IGSDYYHSS
-381 KPGDVIDNNPWS
+381 PGINDPWT
-393 DSVFVYDW
+393 DSIFEYDW

>member
-1 MKQSYR
+1 MKCNVLITVL
-7 SSFAVLLALISL
+7 AVLALAF
-19 LTSCVREVVLD
+19 LTSCVRDVILD
-30 AGEKPAVVVEC
+30 AGERPQVAVEC
-41 VLTNDET
+41 ILTNDET

-54 FTKGASKA
+54 FTKGASKV

-74 IDLTEGKTVGE
+74 IDLTESKTVGGFE
-85 FVRSTGDLW
+85 KGEEKNLW
-94 TLDYSAVPD
+94 TLDYTAVSG
-103 HGYRIE
+103 HHYRLE
-109 IQVPGYDLIHAEDT
+109 IQVPGYDLIFAEDT

-238 PDIYVLEETRHFV
+238 PEIYVHEETRHFV

-274 AEKYFILSGSF
+274 VEKYFILSGSF

-307 FLVVMAISDN
+307 YLVIMAISDN

-322 REACNFIDIKESTD
+322 REACHFIDIKESTD

-343 DNIHSNIKGGA
+343 DNIYSNIKGGA
-354 GIFAASV
+354 GIFGASV
-361 SDELQWANRYTE
+361 SYKLQWANRYTE
-373 IGSAYYKM
+373 ISSDYYHSS
-381 KPGDVIDNNPWS
+381 PENNDDPWT
-393 DSVFVYDW
+393 DSIFEYDW

>member
-1 MKQSYR
+1 MT
-7 SSFAVLLALISL
+7 I
-19 LTSCVREVVLD
+19 LTSCVREVALD
-30 AGEKPAVVVEC
+30 AGERPQVVVEC
-41 VLTNDET
+41 ILTNDET

-62 EAEPLT
+62 EAEPLN

-74 IDLTEGKTVGE
+74 TDLTEGKIVGE

-94 TLDYSAVPD
+94 TLGYSSVPD

-109 IQVPGYDLIHAEDT
+109 IQVPGYDLIFAEDT

-137 PRVEVIDPDHPW
+137 PKVEIDQDNPW
-149 SSSPILVQY
+149 SSTPILVQY

-176 LTDKYGYHEMW
+176 LTEKYGYHELW

-238 PDIYVLEETRHFV
+238 PEIYVLEETRHFV

-264 FLCISAGAEK
+264 FLCIPAGAEK
-274 AEKYFILSGSF
+274 VEKYFILSGSF

-292 NNRIEEDREPYEDEG
+292 NNSIEEDREPYEDEG
-307 FLVVMAISDN
+307 YLVLMAISDN

-322 REACNFIDIKESTD
+322 REACHFIDIKESTD

-343 DNIHSNIKGGA
+343 DNIYSNIKGGA

-373 IGSAYYKM
+373 ISSDYYKM
-381 KPGDVIDNNPWS
+381 EIGDVDIWS
-393 DSVFVYDW
+393 DSIFVYDW

>member
-1 MKQSYR
+1 M
-7 SSFAVLLALISL
+7 ALMLVVLS
-19 LTSCVREVVLD
+19 SCVKEVALD
-30 AGEKPAVVVEC
+30 AGERPQVVVEC

-85 FVRSTGDLW
+85 FVRSTGDMW

-109 IQVPGYDLIHAEDT
+109 ILVPGYDLIHAEDT

-163 LTEEERE
+163 ITEKEKE

-176 LTDKYGYHEMW
+176 LTEKYGYHEMW

-264 FLCISAGAEK
+264 FLCIPAGAEK

-343 DNIHSNIKGGA
+343 DNIYSNIKGGA
-354 GIFAASV
+354 GIFGASV
-361 SDELQWANRYTE
+361 SDKLQWANRYTE
-373 IGSAYYKM
+373 ISSDYYHSS
-381 KPGDVIDNNPWS
+381 PGNNDDPWA
-393 DSVFVYDW
+393 DSIFEYDW